1 MKPTNHFRYI
11 ICAFITA
18 VLLHLALMIAVN
30 L

>member
-11 ICAFITA
+11 IGAFIA
-18 VLLHLALMIAVN
+18 AALLHLALMIAVN